1 MLLVL
6 MVIASLFEVLSIGSV
21 LPFLGVLVSPEQVF
35 QYPALKTTINFLGL
49 TNPRQLVLPFT
60 ISFAT
65 AALMAGAMR
74 VLLIFASTK
83 ISYSIGTSLSTNL
96 YEKTLY
102 QSYEIHVGRN
112 SSEIINAISKK
123 IDIVISSLLL
133 GGLTL
138 ATCMIMLSVIL
149 AVLLTINFWVT
160 FFLFLGFG
168 VVYLSIIKFTKTRL
182 LLNSY
187 RISQES
193 TKVIKLLQE
202 GLGGIR
208 DVLIGGNQKEY
219 CKTYE
224 RADQTMRNAQ
234 AMNHFI
240 SHSPRYIMESVGLV
254 LIALVAYK
262 LTESSN
268 GISSAVPMLGMIGF
282 GAQRLLPMLQQAYS
296 SWSCIIAAHDA
307 GLDALTLLNQPM
319 PPDQDSI
326 LVKPIP
332 FHNKLV
338 LSNLYFKYKKSSKP
352 VLEEINLIIK
362 KGSRVGFIG
371 KTGSG
376 KSTLLDIVMGLLEPT
391 NGIIKVDDVI
401 VNSKN
406 CQSWQ
411 KNIAHVPQSI
421 FLLDASFEDNIVFGS
436 ENNIDYNQLKIAAEQ
451 AQIADFIESLPHGYK
466 TTVGERGMQLSG
478 GQRQR
483 IGIARALYKNAKLII
498 LDEATSALDIET
510 EGSIMRVI
518 DELSS
523 ELTILIIAHRL
534 STLRNCDYIVEI
546 KAGRISKKLTY
557 RQLSD

>member
-1 MLLVL
+1 ML
-6 MVIASLFEVLSIGSV
+6 ITSLFEVLSIGSV
-21 LPFLGVLVSPEQVF
+21 LPFLGVLVSPEKVF
-35 QYPALKTTINFLGL
+35 HYPILKSTINYLGL
-49 TNPRQLVLPFT
+49 TNPRQLVMPFT
-60 ISFAT
+60 IGFAT
-65 AALMAGAMR
+65 AALIAGAMR
-74 VLLIFASTK
+74 VLLISASTK
-83 ISYSIGTSLSTNL
+83 ISYSIGTSLSANL

-102 QSYEIHVGRN
+102 QEYEIHVARN

-138 ATCMIMLSVIL
+138 VTCMIMLSVIL
-149 AVLLTINFWVT
+149 TVLLTINFWIT
-160 FFLFLGFG
+160 FFLFSGFG
-168 VVYLSIIKFTKTRL
+168 VAYLTIIKFTKTRL
-182 LLNSY
+182 LLNSF
-187 RISQES
+187 RIAQES

-224 RADQTMRNAQ
+224 LADQAMRNAQ

-254 LIALVAYK
+254 LIAFVAFT
-262 LTESSN
+262 LTQSSN

-307 GLDALTLLNQPM
+307 GLDTLTLLNQPL
-319 PPDQDSI
+319 PPYMDSMTI
-326 LVKPIP
+326 NPIP
-332 FHNKLV
+332 FQSNLV
-338 LSNLYFKYKKSSKP
+338 LKNINFKYKQSSKA

-362 KGSRVGFIG
+362 KGTRVGFIG

-376 KSTLLDIVMGLLEPT
+376 KSTLLDVIMGLLEPT
-391 NGIIKVDDVI
+391 NGTMKVDDVI

-411 KNIAHVPQSI
+411 RNIAHVPQSI

-436 ENNIDYNQLKIAAEQ
+436 KCNIDYKRLKIVAEQ
-451 AQIADFIESLPHGYK
+451 AQIAEFIESQPKGYK

-483 IGIARALYKNAKLII
+483 IGIARALYKNAKLIV
-498 LDEATSALDIET
+498 LDEATSALDTET
-510 EGSIMRVI
+510 EDSIMRVI
-518 DELSS
+518 DGLSS

-534 STLRNCDYIVEI
+534 STLRNCDYILEL

-557 RQLSD
+557 HQLSD